1 MISQSDREERFLSLF
16 EKVRK
21 KVPAPRLQPWIFH
34 MSSLEDKLFG
44 IFLRELCGDSNS
56 GKKLFDMIGAWEKAR
71 VLATSNHDDPVM
83 ELRRQ
88 IGYLRFGG
96 HRKIYHQKYIIG
108 DPGRGV
114 GFRQSA
120 VYDYCSLVSSYASQ
134 ESFYGR
140 SFDFVYFDLRQVA
153 SGGRTF
159 AFDLVESVYRN
170 AVPHPNLHPTKLCL
184 EGSSGPLS
192 GFNLLYFGER
202 EFANRVWADKVAN
215 IFGAKEPLWE
225 TVEAIGESLVGKAE
239 EQTRLKHESTEFVV
253 FELEDLICNYQK
265 KRKLGVQ
272 PERFLNGELT
282 VDAFA
287 SAYLS
292 VFGS

>member
-1 MISQSDREERFLSLF
+1 MISQSHREELFLVLF

-21 KVPAPRLQPWIFH
+21 RVPAPKLQPWIFH
-34 MSSLEDKLFG
+34 IPSMEDKLFG
-44 IFLRELCGDSNS
+44 IFLRELCGDSSS
-56 GKKLFDMIGAWEKAR
+56 GKKLYDIIGPWEKAKL
-71 VLATSNHDDPVM
+71 LANSKHDDPV
-83 ELRRQ
+83 LDLQRR
-88 IGYLRFGG
+88 IGYLRFHG

-134 ESFYGR
+134 QSFYSR
-140 SFDFVYFDLRQVA
+140 NFDFVYSDLRQVA
-153 SGGRTF
+153 SGDRTF
-159 AFDLVESVYRN
+159 AFDLVESIYRN

-192 GFNLLYFGER
+192 GFNLLYLGER
-202 EFANRVWADKVAN
+202 EFAKRVWADKVAN
-215 IFGAKEPLWE
+215 IFGTKKPLWE
-225 TVEAIGESLVGKAE
+225 TVEAIGEGLVGKAE
-239 EQTRLKHESTEFVV
+239 EQTRLKHESTEYVV

-265 KRKLGVQ
+265 ERKLGAR

-282 VDAFA
+282 LDDFA
-287 SAYLS
+287 SDYLS
-292 VFGS
+292 VFGR